1 MDMKQFGL
9 LILSALFSIPALAQA
24 LTGINFREQ
33 YNPESET
40 EFSIMLVK
48 GANQITMFFDLK
60 TKLPLE
66 NYTISWEKRESFT
79 QKTGTPLTELDST
92 KTKVAGNE
100 KQGSFSFTIPTK
112 SWLLVAKI
120 TNTANNVSWMYTK
133 LIESK
138 YPVTGWLE
146 KQNERLNKKYISVNN
161 EYTVKSAESPS
172 LFVSYYKDNFA
183 PASPPFTDI
192 DRKADRFMFY
202 DSTFKINSGDKFI
215 PSKQGLYLFQQD
227 TSAAE
232 GFAYRCANDIYPKF
246 SKISDL
252 IAPMIFVT
260 TQDEYNALLKTEND
274 KAKFDKVILD
284 ITGDQERAKNFI
296 RNYFRR
302 VELANIYFSSFKEG
316 WKTDRG
322 MIYLIFGLPDEVSMN
337 DGTEVWFYK
346 GIRTSFTF
354 VKSGSVYDP
363 ENYVLIRDK
372 RFMET
377 WFAKVD
383 LIRKSRF

>member
-1 MDMKQFGL
+1 MKLFGL
-9 LILSALFSIPALAQA
+9 FILGLVPLLAGAQS
-24 LTGINFREQ
+24 LTGFNFKDQ
-33 YNPESET
+33 YNPESEV
-40 EFSIMLVK
+40 EFAMELVK
-48 GANQITMFFDLK
+48 STNQITLFFELK
-60 TKLPLE
+60 TKQPTEKYVL
-66 NYTISWEKRESFT
+66 TWEKRESFA
-79 QKTGTPLTELDST
+79 QKSGAALTELDSVKAQFST
-92 KTKVAGNE
+92 NK
-100 KQGSFSFTIPTK
+100 KQGSYAFNIPAK

-120 TNTANNVSWMYTK
+120 TNTENKVSWLYTQ

-146 KQNERLNKKYISVNN
+146 NQGDRVHKKYISVDNK
-161 EYTVKSAESPS
+161 YTVKSASAQT
-172 LFVSYYKDNFA
+172 LFVSYYKDNFPA
-183 PASPPFTDI
+183 ASPPFTDI

-202 DSTFKINSGDKFI
+202 DSTFQIKSGDTFTPTKM
-215 PSKQGLYLFQQD
+215 GLYLFQQD

-232 GFAYRCANDIYPKF
+232 GFAYRCTNEIYPKF

-252 IAPMIFVT
+252 IGPMIFIT
-260 TQDEYNALLKTEND
+260 TQDEYSALLKTEND
-274 KAKFDKVILD
+274 KTKFDKVILD
-284 ITGDQERAKNFI
+284 ITGDADRARSFI

-322 MIYLIFGLPDEVSMN
+322 MIYLIFGMPDEVSKN

-346 GIRTSFTF
+346 STRTSFTF

-363 ENYVLIRDK
+363 DNYVLVRDK

-377 WFAKVD
+377 WFSKVD
-383 LIRKSRF
+383 LLRKSRF